1 MVFFFF
7 LVFFVVFSSF
17 KQINNGADIYKKKKK
32 KKNNGAD
39 AKIAMFTDHN
49 TGPMWKILGH
59 LAVAC
64 KLDHSKSSKIQP
76 C

>member
-1 MVFFFF
+1 MVLIF
-7 LVFFVVFSSF
+7 
-17 KQINNGADIYKKKKK
+17 IKKKKK

-59 LAVAC
+59 LAAAC